1 MAAYRRVYD
10 SRHLQADC
18 QEPGS
23 APEPYAR
30 VIEYG
35 LALHLLYTTVRH
47 LSGAAVVDGGDDDRC
62 FGAHSESEL
71 FARLTPNQRHRA
83 RRRPV
88 VASREYRQTALHAD
102 AHTLAP
108 TPPGMPGTHPPI
120 FWLGD
125 VNGNIPPNIIT

>member
-71 FARLTPNQRHRA
+71 FAGLTPNQRHRA

-102 AHTLAP
+102 AHTGVNPA
-108 TPPGMPGTHPPI
+108 
-120 FWLGD
+120 GD
-125 VNGNIPPNIIT
+125 AGDTSPNILVGGRQRKYPPNIIT